1 MNTELKKIAFI
12 LVAILCLTPWIQP
25 PMALL
30 LGFLFSLTLG
40 HPFIKYNSKVTKLLL
55 QVSIVGLGFGMD
67 IYEAA
72 KTGKTGFWLTVL
84 SIFLTLTIGLLIGYR
99 LKVKKKTSLLIAS
112 GTAIC
117 GGSAIAAI
125 APVIDANEEET
136 SVSLATIFILN
147 SIALFL
153 FPYIGTLLELSQQD
167 FGLWAAIA
175 IHDTSSVVG
184 AAQRYGDEALQ
195 IATTVKLARALWII
209 PISLLISIVY
219 KQQKSKIKIPY
230 FIFLFVLAIIVNTY
244 LPIPNSITQAIV
256 LVSKKGLTLTL
267 FFIGAGLTLKSLK
280 SVGIKPLL
288 QGVLLWIFIS
298 VTSLYVIMNHFI

>member
-1 MNTELKKIAFI
+1 MNSQLKKLSFIA
-12 LVAILCLTPWIQP
+12 VAILCLTPWIQP
-25 PMALL
+25 PVALL
-30 LGFLFSLTLG
+30 LGFVFSLLIG
-40 HPFIKYNSKVTKLLL
+40 HPFLRYNGKVTKILL

-72 KTGKTGFWLTVL
+72 KTGKTGFWLTVS
-84 SIFLTLTIGLLIGYR
+84 SIFLTMTLGLLIGYR
-99 LKVKKKTSLLIAS
+99 LKIKRKTSLLIAS

-125 APVIDANEEET
+125 APVVDANEEET

-147 SIALFL
+147 SVALFL

-184 AAQRYGDEALQ
+184 AAQKYGDEALQ

-209 PISLLISIVY
+209 PISLLISVVF
-219 KQQKSKIKIPY
+219 KQKKSKLKIPY
-230 FIFLFVLAIIVNTY
+230 FIFLFVVAIVLNTY
-244 LPIPNSITQAIV
+244 LAIPEVVSSTIV

-267 FFIGAGLTLKSLK
+267 FFIGAGLTLTSLK
-280 SVGIKPLL
+280 SVGIRPLL

-298 VTSLYVIMNHFI
+298 ISSLYVIINHLF

>member
-1 MNTELKKIAFI
+1 MNTQLKKTSFIAI
-12 LVAILCLTPWIQP
+12 AILCLTPWIEP
-25 PMALL
+25 PVALL
-30 LGFLFSLTLG
+30 LGFAFSLVVG
-40 HPFIKYNSKVTKLLL
+40 HPFIKYNSRVTKILL

-84 SIFLTLTIGLLIGYR
+84 SIFLTLTVGLLIGYQ

-125 APVIDANEEET
+125 SPVIDANEEET

-147 SIALFL
+147 SVALFL

-184 AAQRYGDEALQ
+184 AAQKYGDEALH

-209 PISLLISIVY
+209 PISLLISLFY
-219 KQQKSKIKIPY
+219 KQKKSKIKIPY
-230 FIFLFVLAIIVNTY
+230 FIFLFVLAIVINTY
-244 LPIPNSITQAIV
+244 IAIPETITNGIV
-256 LVSKKGLTLTL
+256 FISKKGLTLTL

-280 SVGIKPLL
+280 SVGIQPLL
-288 QGVLLWIFIS
+288 QGVLLWLFIS
-298 VTSLYVIMNHFI
+298 ITSLYVIVNHFF

>member
-1 MNTELKKIAFI
+1 MNTKLKKVAFI

>member
-1 MNTELKKIAFI
+1 MNTQIKKVAFI
-12 LVAILCLTPWIQP
+12 AIALVCLTPWIQP
-25 PMALL
+25 PVALL
-30 LGFLFSLTLG
+30 LGFIFSLVIG
-40 HPFIKYNSKVTKLLL
+40 HPFLKYNGKVTKMLL
-55 QVSIVGLGFGMD
+55 QISIVGLGFGMD

-84 SIFLTLTIGLLIGYR
+84 SIFLTLVVGLLLGYR
-99 LKVKKKTSLLIAS
+99 LKVKKKTSLLISS

-117 GGSAIAAI
+117 GGSAIAAV

-147 SIALFL
+147 SVALFL

-184 AAQRYGDEALQ
+184 AAQKYGDEALQ
-195 IATTVKLARALWII
+195 VATTVKLARALWII
-209 PISLLISIVY
+209 PISLLVSFIF

-230 FIFLFVLAIIVNTY
+230 FIFLFVLAIVINTY
-244 LPIPNSITQAIV
+244 VPIPENITNGIV
-256 LVSKKGLTLTL
+256 FISKKGLTLTL

-280 SVGIKPLL
+280 SVGIQPLL
-288 QGVLLWIFIS
+288 QGVILWIFIS
-298 VTSLYVIMNHFI
+298 ITSLYVIMNHFF